1 MTAVNLYL
9 KIHCLG
15 ILKSITNSEV
25 VEIAWPQNN
34 QLETALLTLVTA
46 YPNVANE
53 LPRCACAIGDEIV
66 PRSYQLQAG
75 DELVLLPPVGGG

>member
-1 MTAVNLYL
+1 MQLTTL
-9 KIHCLG
+9 KVHCLG
-15 ILKSITNSEV
+15 ILQSQAGQAV
-25 VEIAWPQNN
+25 GEIDWPQDGSI
-34 QLETALLTLVTA
+34 ETALVALVEK
-46 YPNVANE
+46 YPAVANE

>member
-1 MTAVNLYL
+1 ML

-15 ILKSITNSEV
+15 ILQSKVGQAICEV
-25 VEIAWPQNN
+25 DWPQDNSI
-34 QLETALLTLVTA
+34 ETALATLVEA
-46 YPNVANE
+46 HPAVASE

>member
-1 MTAVNLYL
+1 ML

-15 ILKSITNSEV
+15 ILQSQAGQAL
-25 VEIAWPQNN
+25 VEIDWPADSQIN
-34 QLETALLTLVTA
+34 TALNSLIA
-46 YPNVANE
+46 QYPAVANE

-66 PRSYQLQAG
+66 PRSYQLQTG

>member
-1 MTAVNLYL
+1 MSSSML

-15 ILKSITNSEV
+15 IMQSKTGSAL
-25 VEIAWPQNN
+25 VEIDWPADN
-34 QLETALLTLVTA
+34 QIDTALADFSQQWPTA
-46 YPNVANE
+46 AGE
-53 LPRCACAIGDEIV
+53 LGRCACAIGDAIV

>member
-1 MTAVNLYL
+1 ML

-15 ILKSITNSEV
+15 ILQSQTGQA
-25 VEIAWPQNN
+25 EIQIEWPQDGSI
-34 QLETALLTLVTA
+34 ETALATLVEKHPA
-46 YPNVANE
+46 VSNE

>member
-1 MTAVNLYL
+1 MASVQL
-9 KIHCLG
+9 KIFCLG
-15 ILKSITNSEV
+15 ILQNQV
-25 VEIAWPQNN
+25 GNAEIEIDWPRDSTI
-34 QLETALLTLVTA
+34 ETALVTLVET
-46 YPNVANE
+46 YPAVANE